1 MNKMPLVMC
10 LTNTVAADIT
20 ANVLLAIG
28 AKPAMVEEPSEA
40 AELAMVADAVLIN
53 LGTVHPRQA
62 EAMRAAIKG
71 NGELGIGNGERG
83 MGTVPW
89 VLDPVACHL
98 LSYRGELAK
107 EFVSRKPTLIRGNHA
122 EIDYLMETVPE
133 KMGSV
138 PVLSTGEVDKI
149 YSPFPIPNSPTSIAG
164 GVPMLQTITAT
175 GCSQGAI
182 CAAML
187 GRGLS
192 PLDAAMAASKLM
204 KRAGELAWEKAKAP
218 GSFRVAL
225 IDALYE
231 LSQADVL

>member
-1 MNKMPLVMC
+1 MKEEPLVMC
-10 LTNTVAADIT
+10 LTNTVAADFT
-20 ANVLLAIG
+20 ANALLAVG

-40 AELAMVADAVLIN
+40 AELATKADAVLVN

-62 EAMRAAIKG
+62 EAMRAAIDA
-71 NGELGIGNGERG
+71 

-98 LSYRGELAK
+98 LTYRGKLAE

-122 EIDYLMETVPE
+122 EIDYLMGTVPE
-133 KMGSV
+133 KTGSV
-138 PVLSTGEVDKI
+138 PVLSTGEVDRI
-149 YSPFPIPNSPTSIAG
+149 FQPSTSRLQPSTLISG
-164 GVPMLQTITAT
+164 GVLMLRTVTAT
-175 GCSQGAI
+175 GCVQGAI
-182 CAAML
+182 CAALL

-192 PLDAAMAASKLM
+192 PLAAAESASRLM
-204 KRAGELAWEKAKAP
+204 KRAGEIAWEKSKVP

-231 LSQADVL
+231 LSKDDLL